1 MASADQT
8 AARIRMETQL
18 FALYQELVHSMHRVT
33 VLRDEVLPKVE
44 QALVETQRAYTNGR
58 YGYFEFQT
66 VQQEVLDAQSAI
78 IETSINAHKRLI
90 EIERLTGTSLLSM
103 EANK

>member
-1 MASADQT
+1 
-8 AARIRMETQL
+8 
-18 FALYQELVHSMHRVT
+18 MHRVT

-44 QALVETQRAYTNGR
+44 QALAETQRAYTNGR

-103 EANK
+103 AANK